1 MSEVTPILQVEDLTM
16 SFGMITAAQGENV
29 TVHEGEFVSIVGP
42 NGAGKTTFL
51 NLVTGYLKPQAGRVR
66 FMGRDII
73 GLSPNQI
80 TALGI
85 GRSFQVP
92 QLFVNLTVLENVLIA
107 LATASG
113 QSGDFW
119 RRLKQKGR
127 VEEAHHILTQFGL
140 GGQNGAA
147 ARPASELPEGGR
159 KLLDI
164 ALAFALRPKL
174 LLMDEPTS
182 GVSVEEKFSVMDT
195 LVRVLKESQVTT
207 IFVEHDMDVVRRYA
221 GRVLVLS
228 NGQII
233 ADGPPDAILSDPE
246 IRRAV
251 AGWG

>member
-1 MSEVTPILQVEDLTM
+1 MSEVPPILQVEDLTM
-16 SFGMITAAQGENV
+16 SFGMITAAQSENV

-51 NLVTGYLKPQAGRVR
+51 NLVTGYLQPQAGRVR

-85 GRSFQVP
+85 GRSFQIP

-127 VEEAHHILTQFGL
+127 VEEAYHILAQFGL
-140 GGQNGAA
+140 GGQNGVAV
-147 ARPASELPEGGR
+147 RPASELPEGGR

-195 LVRVLKESQVTT
+195 LVRVLKESHVTT
-207 IFVEHDMDVVRRYA
+207 IFVEHDMEVVRRYA
-221 GRVLVLS
+221 RRVLVLS